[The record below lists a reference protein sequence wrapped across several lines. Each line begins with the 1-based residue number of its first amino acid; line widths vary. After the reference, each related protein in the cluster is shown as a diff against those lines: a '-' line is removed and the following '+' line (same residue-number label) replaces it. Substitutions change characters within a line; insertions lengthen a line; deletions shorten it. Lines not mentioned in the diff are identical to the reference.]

1 MKLKKAAFGTSSV
14 VVVLLVAGILAA
26 VNLLASRHFFRI
38 DLTDSKKYT
47 ISASTKQVLAELDD
61 IVNIKVYLSKKLP
74 PYLVATMAEVQ
85 NLLEEYKV
93 YAGANL
99 NIEYIDPGED
109 PGMQQK
115 LRFMGIPQLR
125 LNIIEKDQAA
135 IANVYMGLAVLY
147 GDNKEIIPALADLST
162 LEYDLTSKIVRVRNR
177 QVQTIGFLAGHGE
190 ADLQRDLGTV
200 DNELRE
206 QYFTRAVQTAG
217 GERIPD
223 DIAALVVAGPRAMS
237 DRDLF
242 EIDQYIMSGG
252 KVIFL
257 LDTVDIETQGLRG
270 APIDSPIFK
279 LIDHYGITVQ
289 PELVLDRVNANAS
302 FQSGMFSIFMPYP
315 FWVRVVRENVP
326 SDHPIIN
333 SLESIVLPWASPIE
347 IVTDKANKDDVSVSI
362 LAQSSEYSWTQKGYF
377 DLNPR
382 QDFMPP
388 PEQMKPRALGVALT
402 GRFGSYFADKGVPP
416 PAQEQEAGAQAQA
429 EDVKKAPDAKAQKQ
443 LDAARTIVKAS
454 PETKLIVIGSSRFI
468 KSEFCE
474 QFDGNRTFFLN
485 AVDWFVIGDRLI
497 DIRSREAGDRPLRI
511 IPDRGKA
518 ALRMANMFGVPVLLS
533 VFGLIQ
539 LYVRRR
545 RKRIGLRVAS

>member
-1 MKLKKAAFGTSSV
+1 MRLKKVAFGTNYV
-14 VVVLLVAGILAA
+14 LIVLLVAGILAV
-26 VNLLASRHFFRI
+26 VNLLANRHFFRI
-38 DLTDSKKYT
+38 DLTESKKYT
-47 ISASTKQVLAELDD
+47 ISASTRQVLAELDD
-61 IVNIKVYLSKKLP
+61 IVNVKVYLSQKLP
-74 PYLVATMAEVQ
+74 PYLVAVMAEVQ

-99 NIEYIDPGED
+99 SIEYIDPGDD
-109 PGMQQK
+109 PGVQQK

-135 IANVYMGLAVLY
+135 IANVYLGLAVLY
-147 GDNKEIIPALADLST
+147 GDNKEIIPALTDLST

-177 QVQTIGFLAGHGE
+177 QVQNIGLLSGHAE
-190 ADLQRDLGTV
+190 ADPQKDLGTV

-206 QYFTRAVQTAG
+206 QYFTRTIQTAG
-217 GERIPD
+217 GEKIPD
-223 DIAALVVAGPRAMS
+223 DIAALVVAGPRTMS

-242 EIDQYIMSGG
+242 EVDQYIMSGG

-257 LDTVDIETQGLRG
+257 VDTVDIETQGLRG
-270 APIDSPIFK
+270 TPIDSPIFK
-279 LIDHYGITVQ
+279 LIEHYGVKVQ

-315 FWVRVVRENVP
+315 FWVRVVREGVP

-333 SLESIVLPWASPIE
+333 SLESIVLPWSSPVEVIPDRTKE
-347 IVTDKANKDDVSVSI
+347 TAVSI

-382 QDFMPP
+382 QDFLPP
-388 PEQMKPRALGVALT
+388 REQMKPCVLGVALT
-402 GRFGSYFADKGVPP
+402 GRFASYFADKSVPP
-416 PAQEQEAGAQAQA
+416 PPARDQEADADKDPLKAAASQAKDQ
-429 EDVKKAPDAKAQKQ
+429 KAA
-443 LDAARTIVKAS
+443 DAARSIVKAS
-454 PETKLIVIGSSRFI
+454 PETKMIVLGSSRFI
-468 KSEFCE
+468 RDEFCE

-497 DIRSREAGDRPLRI
+497 DIRSREAGERPLRVV
-511 IPDRGKA
+511 PDQARA
-518 ALRMANMFGVPVLLS
+518 ALRMVNMLGVPVLLS
-533 VFGLIQ
+533 IFGLIQ

-545 RKRIGLRVAS
+545 RKRIGLRVA